1 MLKSNRSYG
10 ANGRVLCPL
19 SKKPICLLLVAGVP
33 GLVAILWEGAM
44 PGPCAGRDAL
54 PGSTCESIRGPAG
67 EEHGSL
73 AGGWRDDGRVGS
85 TGAFQLI
92 TPKIQA
98 WVETA

>member
-1 MLKSNRSYG
+1 
-10 ANGRVLCPL
+10 
-19 SKKPICLLLVAGVP
+19 
-33 GLVAILWEGAM
+33 M

-54 PGSTCESIRGPAG
+54 PGSTCESIHGPAG
-67 EEHGSL
+67 EESGSL
-73 AGGWRDDGRVGS
+73 GEGRGDDGRVRS